1 MSKKVQKITSIDDL
15 VKYQQGTMV
24 ELPAFAEG
32 QPFIARLKRPSLLAM
47 VKSKKIPNKLLTSAN
62 TLFAGKEL
70 DIDNENAMDNMFEIF
85 DIVCDA
91 CFVEPTYQA
100 MKDADIELTDDQYV
114 AVFNYSQKGLDG
126 LNAFRK
132 DKANIESDNDVDNV
146 SQDTVGVIT
155 D

>member
-62 TLFAGKEL
+62 SLFAGKEL
-70 DIDNENAMDNMFEIF
+70 DVDNEDAMDNMFEIF

-100 MKDADIELTDDQYV
+100 MKDANIELTDDQYV

-132 DKANIESDNDVDNV
+132 EPTDSELDNDGENV
-146 SQDTVGVIT
+146 QQDAVGNAT